1 MIELKTM
8 TNKPKSDEQAAT
20 TSINFEESINAL
32 EDLVNAL
39 ENGDL
44 SLEESLSTFEKGIRL
59 TKECQQQLTT
69 AEQKIALLTG
79 DDDNMTAVEFATD
92 K

>member
-1 MIELKTM
+1 M
-8 TNKPKSDEQAAT
+8 TNKQTKDDQTAV

-79 DDDNMTAVEFATD
+79 DDDNMTSVEFATD

>member
-1 MIELKTM
+1 M
-8 TNKPKSDEQAAT
+8 TNKPTNDDQKAA

>member
-1 MIELKTM
+1 M
-8 TNKPKSDEQAAT
+8 TDKPKSNEQAID

-32 EDLVNAL
+32 EALVNAL
-39 ENGDL
+39 ENGEL
-44 SLEESLSTFEKGIRL
+44 SLEESLTTFEKGIRL

-79 DDDNMTAVEFATD
+79 DSDSMASVAFTTE
-92 K
+92 

>member
-1 MIELKTM
+1 M
-8 TNKPKSDEQAAT
+8 TNNLKSNEQAVD
-20 TSINFEESINAL
+20 TSINFEDSIHAL
-32 EDLVNAL
+32 EELVNAL

-44 SLEESLSTFEKGIRL
+44 SLEESLTTFEKGIRL

-79 DDDNMTAVEFATD
+79 DSDSMASVAFTTE
-92 K
+92 

>member
-8 TNKPKSDEQAAT
+8 TNKPKSNDQKAA

-32 EDLVNAL
+32 EGLVNAL

-44 SLEESLSTFEKGIRL
+44 ALEESLSTFEKGIRL
-59 TKECQQQLTT
+59 TKECQQQLILFYVAKDQVLSNECRSDRKT
-69 AEQKIALLTG
+69 
-79 DDDNMTAVEFATD
+79 
-92 K
+92 